1 MYIVQMYMAT
11 VNWRN
16 VELPDFAVALPRV
29 DHEAIDAGGDRGHPA
44 GWFSTRGPTETT
56 PPEEPATKRVNPG
69 AKITGVLKSAGDQ
82 LSSAVDDLGK
92 QLTKRPS
99 KKAPAAEDEKA
110 AAASE

>member
-1 MYIVQMYMAT
+1 MLVAT
-11 VNWRN
+11 
-16 VELPDFAVALPRV
+16 EDTLPGGSRR
-29 DHEAIDAGGDRGHPA
+29 GDRL
-44 GWFSTRGPTETT
+44 R
-56 PPEEPATKRVNPG
+56 PPPPGEPATKRVNPG